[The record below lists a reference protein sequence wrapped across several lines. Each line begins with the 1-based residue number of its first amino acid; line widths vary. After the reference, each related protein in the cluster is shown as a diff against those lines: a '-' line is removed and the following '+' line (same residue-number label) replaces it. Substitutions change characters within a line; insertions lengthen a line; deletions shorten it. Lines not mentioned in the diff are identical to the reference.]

1 MRHIPILSSVVVL
14 AWISLHAA
22 PALAGGQC
30 TAQETTYFSCDT
42 TRHKTIA
49 LCGALPSALQYR
61 YGKPGQTELVFPDKP
76 ADGVNQLRYAHYSRY
91 QADRSEVTFNRAS
104 TDYAVFDYTENG
116 KRSAGVHVTLADGS
130 EHEVTCSGPIQG
142 NLSTLQKSLR
152 CDTDNAL
159 NGGNCPTP

>member
-1 MRHIPILSSVVVL
+1 ML
-14 AWISLHAA
+14 AWILLYSA
-22 PALAGGQC
+22 PAFADGQC
-30 TAQETTYFSCDT
+30 TAKETTYFSCDT

-49 LCGALPSALQYR
+49 LCGAPPSVLQYR
-61 YGKPGQTELVFPDKP
+61 YGKPGHTELVFPDKP

-91 QADRSEVTFNRAS
+91 QTDRSEVTFSHAG

-130 EHEVTCSGPIQG
+130 EHEVMCSGPIQG
-142 NLSTLQKSLR
+142 HLDTLQKSLR

-159 NGGNCPTP
+159 NGGNCPVP